1 MALTRI
7 TKGVIKPNENYD
19 THNINS
25 TGIVTAIG
33 LDVNGNGDISGD
45 LNVGGVLTYEDVT
58 SIDSVGIITAR
69 QGIHVG
75 AGVSAVGV
83 GTFGGI
89 VSPYADIDD
98 FLDVG
103 SNIQLGNA
111 GVVTATTFKGD
122 GDFVDIDVDGHT
134 NLDNVSVAGVSTF
147 AGNINSANL
156 TISSATPFIRLVDTN
171 PSGQTSYVIKDTN
184 STLRITDYTND
195 VDRLTIHGNGSVFV
209 LGNFNASSG
218 IDITGLLTVSGNSD
232 LNGDL
237 DVDGHTNLD
246 HVTIAGIA
254 TFQSGSGFD
263 LATNNVS
270 AGMRIINNG
279 NGSSDG
285 MYIGYGNANNGATRL
300 FGGGSTSNPTVINS
314 TGVSIPNDLD
324 VDGHTNLDNVSVA
337 GVTTISNNLTV
348 TSAAP
353 QIFLTDTNANSD
365 YAIVVN
371 TGQFRVRDETNSVN
385 RFYIESDGTSK
396 FAGNVDCLA
405 GIDITGNITATGTV
419 GINETSP
426 SEKLHITVP
435 GNQRQNMLRL
445 QHTGQRNF
453 YIQGQWGSTDIGG
466 SNGILQYTDGG
477 GIGFRSGATGAAG
490 LTLSNGNKVG
500 IHTSDPSVNLHAFM
514 ANTTNASLS
523 WGANCGQIFRN
534 EGSELAFG
542 LQNTN
547 PYPFYIQARTSSS
560 SARQLTLNPA
570 GGAVAVGIINSFG
583 RAFQVKGS
591 VGVLSP
597 SQTGALD
604 MSIDDAGNF
613 ELGAYHSSG
622 GSVTLKTAPAGLG
635 NQTRLAINKDG
646 QLTHTTNKS
655 SEYTAKFVQAHA
667 DNPAWIE
674 IDSPQDNNLR
684 PAYIQL
690 KNGGNNKWGI
700 GQIYNPT
707 AGQSFHITEG
717 THNQDNS
724 HFVIKS
730 NNYVG
735 INTNNPQSALHV
747 RGAGGIRIDTLSG
760 TPIKSN
766 SNVITDGGGNPIISG
781 TPWFMTH
788 TYVYQGAYSGM
799 RYYWIKIVESQGS
812 SSLGYIEYMAH
823 GDSNYPRATRGTI
836 AIASYSGSSRS
847 LVHDQQTQE
856 AGTIAVRLAG
866 DGTVWMRLANYD
878 WNSDFRFR
886 LVYGES
892 INLNTD
898 FTVGTTSSNSHGRI
912 DTGGGGPV
920 NTSNDVLPGAN
931 VRYDISANAFTP
943 SGSNSTYS
951 GDTHRFYNIDVAN
964 QLIKG
969 SGSFRIDHPLAGM
982 STSHFLQHSFVEGP
996 QADNLYRG
1004 KTTLVAG
1011 ISTVNVD
1018 IASSMTDGTFVKL
1031 NTDVQC
1037 FTTNETG
1044 WTPIKGTVS
1053 GNKLTITAQDNSCTD
1068 TISWMVVGERQDD
1081 HIKNIAD
1088 WTDSDGKVIVELP
1101 KPNVG
1106 YAGTEA
1112 PYEEFK

>member
-1 MALTRI
+1 MCIRDSS
-7 TKGVIKPNENYD
+7 TKADFGQ
-19 THNINS
+19 
-25 TGIVTAIG
+25 
-33 LDVNGNGDISGD
+33 SGD
-45 LNVGGVLTYEDVT
+45 LQIYHQSAVSYIDCTNSYPLHIQSNDLRIRKQDGGEEMITAAANGTVRLYYNGEEKLSTIDKGIRVGTGVTIETNGNSNFVGVSSLGTGATGAVYLYNPDADALSGTTNDIYGWKAKTYT
-58 SIDSVGIITAR
+58 SGLQVNSTLYLSRSGTHGLSLNYNNATGGSINQSVGFLNIQCPGGLPIYYNAYQHQFRSPPGKDFLIINNSNDQAVHLYQNDVLRFSTTSS
-69 QGIHVG
+69 
-75 AGVSAVGV
+75 GVNVV
-83 GTFGGI
+83 GTTT
-89 VSPYADIDD
+89 ST
-98 FLDVG
+98 
-103 SNIQLGNA
+103 QLA
-111 GVVTATTFKGD
+111 VT
-122 GDFVDIDVDGHT
+122 
-134 NLDNVSVAGVSTF
+134 GVSTF
-147 AGNINSANL
+147 TGAIDAN
-156 TISSATPFIRLVDTN
+156 
-171 PSGQTSYVIKDTN
+171 G
-184 STLRITDYTND
+184 
-195 VDRLTIHGNGSVFV
+195 
-209 LGNFNASSG
+209 
-218 IDITGLLTVSGNSD
+218 
-232 LNGDL
+232 
-237 DVDGHTNLD
+237 
-246 HVTIAGIA
+246 
-254 TFQSGSGFD
+254 
-263 LATNNVS
+263 
-270 AGMRIINNG
+270 
-279 NGSSDG
+279 
-285 MYIGYGNANNGATRL
+285 
-300 FGGGSTSNPTVINS
+300 
-314 TGVSIPNDLD
+314 DLD
-324 VDGHTNLDNVSVA
+324 VDGHTNLDNVSIA

-690 KNGGNNKWGI
+690 KNAGNNKWGI
-700 GQIYNPT
+700 GQVYNPT
-707 AGQSFHITEG
+707 AGQSFHICEG
-717 THNQDNS
+717 SQSESNS

-799 RYYWIKIVESQGS
+799 RYYWIKIVESQGN